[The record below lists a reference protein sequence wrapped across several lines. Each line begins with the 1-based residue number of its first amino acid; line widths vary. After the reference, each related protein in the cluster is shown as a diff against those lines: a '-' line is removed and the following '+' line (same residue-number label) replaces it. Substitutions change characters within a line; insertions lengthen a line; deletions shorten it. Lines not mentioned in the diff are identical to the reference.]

1 MVFWTNRLLSRIIK
15 GLIIKHLTIGVPDG
29 TEPSIHDGGDLMHS
43 LRLWVPA
50 VFLSFLLSIP
60 FTVRAGEP
68 MAQLSASI
76 NDFVSIMSNTSVAEL
91 RATGLPEKARQLVF
105 ARFDFSEMTKRSL
118 GSHWKSLDQV
128 EQREFIAA
136 FTQRLLVAYGKTV
149 RATGNEKIQFV
160 REVRDGEQASVETQ
174 VVSGNGDQTPID
186 YRLHDVDG
194 QWMVYDVVIDNVSVV
209 NNYRSQF
216 ERVIAKSSV
225 QDLLR
230 RMKNQDS

>member
-1 MVFWTNRLLSRIIK
+1 MN
-15 GLIIKHLTIGVPDG
+15 
-29 TEPSIHDGGDLMHS
+29 S

-50 VFLSFLLSIP
+50 TFLSFLLSIP

-118 GSHWKSLDQV
+118 GAHWKSLDQA
-128 EQREFIAA
+128 EQREFVDA
-136 FTQRLLVAYGKTV
+136 FTHRLLVAYGKTV
-149 RATGNEKIQFV
+149 RSTGNEKVQFV

-194 QWMVYDVVIDNVSVV
+194 QWMVYDVVIDKVSLV

>member
-1 MVFWTNRLLSRIIK
+1 MS
-15 GLIIKHLTIGVPDG
+15 
-29 TEPSIHDGGDLMHS
+29 S
-43 LRLWVPA
+43 LRLWVSA
-50 VFLSFLLSIP
+50 AFLSFLLSIP
-60 FTVRAGEP
+60 FPVFAGEP

-76 NDFVSIMSNTSVAEL
+76 NEFVTVMSNTSVAEL
-91 RATGLPEKARQLVF
+91 QATGLPEKARQLVF

-118 GSHWKSLDQV
+118 GAHWKSMDQR

-136 FTQRLLVAYGKTV
+136 FTQRLLVFYGKSV
-149 RATGNEKIQFV
+149 RSTGNEKIEFT
-160 REVRDGEQASVETQ
+160 REVRDGQQASVETQ
-174 VVSGNGDQTPID
+174 VISGNGDQTPID
-186 YRLHDVDG
+186 YRLRDVNG
-194 QWMVYDVVIDNVSVV
+194 QWMVYDVVIDNVSLV

>member
-1 MVFWTNRLLSRIIK
+1 MN
-15 GLIIKHLTIGVPDG
+15 
-29 TEPSIHDGGDLMHS
+29 S

-50 VFLSFLLSIP
+50 AFVSFLLSIP
-60 FTVRAGEP
+60 FPVFAGEP

-76 NDFVSIMSNTSVAEL
+76 NDFVSIMSSTSVAEL

-118 GSHWKSLDQV
+118 GPHWKSLDQA
-128 EQREFIAA
+128 EQREFVEA
-136 FTQRLLVAYGKTV
+136 FTQRLLVSYGKTV

-160 REVRDGEQASVETQ
+160 REVRDGKQASVETQ
-174 VVSGNGDQTPID
+174 VISGNGDQFPID
-186 YRLHDVDG
+186 YRLHNIEG
-194 QWMVYDVVIDNVSVV
+194 QWMVYDVVIDSVSMV

-216 ERVIAKSSV
+216 ERVIAKSSI

>member
-1 MVFWTNRLLSRIIK
+1 MN
-15 GLIIKHLTIGVPDG
+15 
-29 TEPSIHDGGDLMHS
+29 S

-50 VFLSFLLSIP
+50 TFLSFLLAIP

-118 GSHWKSLDQV
+118 GPHWKSLDPA
-128 EQREFIAA
+128 EQREFVDA
-136 FTQRLLVAYGKTV
+136 FTHRLLVAYGKTV
-149 RATGNEKIQFV
+149 RATGDEKIQFV

-194 QWMVYDVVIDNVSVV
+194 QWMVYDVVIDKVSVV
-209 NNYRSQF
+209 SNYRSQF

>member
-1 MVFWTNRLLSRIIK
+1 M
-15 GLIIKHLTIGVPDG
+15 D
-29 TEPSIHDGGDLMHS
+29 S
-43 LRLWVPA
+43 LRLWAPA
-50 VFLSFLLSIP
+50 TFLSFLLSIP
-60 FTVRAGEP
+60 FAVQAGEP

-76 NDFVSIMSNTSVAEL
+76 NEFVTVMSNTSVAEL

-118 GSHWKSLDQV
+118 GAHWKSMDQA

-136 FTQRLLVAYGKTV
+136 FTQRLLVFYGKSV
-149 RATGNEKIQFV
+149 RSTGNEKIQFT
-160 REVRDGEQASVETQ
+160 REVRDGQQASVETQ
-174 VVSGNGDQTPID
+174 VISGNGDQTPID
-186 YRLHDVDG
+186 YRLRDVDG
-194 QWMVYDVVIDNVSVV
+194 QWMVYDVVIDNVSLV

-230 RMKNQDS
+230 KMKNQDS

>member
-1 MVFWTNRLLSRIIK
+1 MN
-15 GLIIKHLTIGVPDG
+15 
-29 TEPSIHDGGDLMHS
+29 S
-43 LRLWVPA
+43 LRIWVPA
-50 VFLSFLLSIP
+50 AFFSFLLSLP
-60 FTVRAGEP
+60 FPLFAGDP

-76 NDFVSIMSNTSVAEL
+76 NEFVSIMSNTSVAEL

-118 GSHWKSLDQV
+118 GPHWKSLDQA
-128 EQREFIAA
+128 EQREFVEA
-136 FTQRLLVAYGKTV
+136 FTQRLLVSYGKTV

-160 REVRDGEQASVETQ
+160 REVRDGKQASVETQ
-174 VVSGNGDQTPID
+174 VISGNGDQFPID
-186 YRLHDVDG
+186 YRLHNIEG
-194 QWMVYDVVIDNVSVV
+194 QWMVYDVVIDSVSMV

-216 ERVIAKSSV
+216 DRVIAKSSI

>member
-1 MVFWTNRLLSRIIK
+1 
-15 GLIIKHLTIGVPDG
+15 
-29 TEPSIHDGGDLMHS
+29 
-43 LRLWVPA
+43 
-50 VFLSFLLSIP
+50 
-60 FTVRAGEP
+60 

-118 GSHWKSLDQV
+118 GPHCKSLDQA
-128 EQREFIAA
+128 EQREFVDA
-136 FTQRLLVAYGKTV
+136 FTHRLECLWQTV
-149 RATGNEKIQFV
+149 RSTGNEKVQFV
-160 REVRDGEQASVETQ
+160 REVRDGQQASVETQ
-174 VVSGNGDQTPID
+174 VLSGNGDQNSH
-186 YRLHDVDG
+186 RLPPARCRG
-194 QWMVYDVVIDNVSVV
+194 QWMVYDVVIDKVSLV

>member
-1 MVFWTNRLLSRIIK
+1 MN
-15 GLIIKHLTIGVPDG
+15 
-29 TEPSIHDGGDLMHS
+29 S

-50 VFLSFLLSIP
+50 TFLSFLLAIP

-118 GSHWKSLDQV
+118 GSHWKSLDQA
-128 EQREFIAA
+128 EQREFVDA
-136 FTQRLLVAYGKTV
+136 FTHRLLVAYGKTV
-149 RATGNEKIQFV
+149 RATGDEKIQFV

-186 YRLHDVDG
+186 YRLHDIDG
-194 QWMVYDVVIDNVSVV
+194 QWMVYDVVIDKVSVV

-216 ERVIAKSSV
+216 ERVIATSSV